1 MVDGDLSTYGTAYFG
16 GIIGGA
22 IEVERINLVNITGV
36 VIVWTVKDG
45 TFKDLEVYAEDTN
58 CGTCR
63 FNDDSVICYIFC
75 YPPVKGNK
83 VFIKSF
89 ARDSYWS
96 LRIYEITVDGNEIS
110 EKARLST
117 GAIVGIVAGAIFL
130 VLILLLT
137 IQPCNRRKTET
148 NQFNEHFTER
158 YAIDSA
164 SEWLKRRFFQ
174 GLYEKYRLARLRGER
189 NGHLEVDRIYLK
201 ESTKWTIRINHD
213 TAGRSRSR
221 VEFQVIR
228 IENDLC
234 GKTIVRYNEIDV
246 GGPREFLLSRIN
258 ICQEFEWAREAS
270 PASVDDSRRREDAW
284 QDYRRREDFGEE
296 NRRREEVGRVE
307 EVSRQA
313 INTTAGEQP
322 QNPSTPQIYMDSAPP
337 SYETYRNSNVTQ
349 PHDNIPTYEEVMANS
364 NYFPGAK

>member
-1 MVDGDLSTYGTAYFG
+1 MVDGDLSTYGQVYFG
-16 GIIGGA
+16 VNGVYGGT
-22 IEVERINLVNITGV
+22 IEVNTTNLLNITGV
-36 VIVWTVKDG
+36 IIHWTLKYG
-45 TFKDLEVYAEDTN
+45 TFQDLEVYAEDTY

-63 FNDDSVICYIFC
+63 SYDDGICSIFC
-75 YPPVKGNK
+75 YYPVKGNK

-89 ARDSYWS
+89 ARDHSYCAI
-96 LRIYEITVDGNEIS
+96 RVYEIAVNGIEIP
-110 EKARLST
+110 EKGSRLST

-137 IQPCNRRKTET
+137 IQRCNRRKTQT

-174 GLYEKYRLARLRGER
+174 DLYEKYRLARLTWER

-201 ESTKWTIRINHD
+201 ESTKWTIGIND
-213 TAGRSRSR
+213 ETAEQSRSR

-234 GKTIVRYNEIDV
+234 GKTIVRFKEIDV
-246 GGPREFLLSRIN
+246 DGPREFLLSRII

-270 PASVDDSRRREDAW
+270 SVDDSRRRED
-284 QDYRRREDFGEE
+284 FGQE
-296 NRRREEVGRVE
+296 NRGREEVGQVE

-313 INTTAGEQP
+313 INTTAEDQP
-322 QNPSTPQIYMDSAPP
+322 LRPSAPQMMDLAPP

-349 PHDNIPTYEEVMANS
+349 THDDIPTYEEVMANS
-364 NYFPGAK
+364 NYFSGVK

>member
-63 FNDDSVICYIFC
+63 FNDDSLICYIFC

-117 GAIVGIVAGAIFL
+117 GAIVWIVAGAIFL
-130 VLILLLT
+130 VLILPLT
-137 IQPCNRRKTET
+137 IQRCNRRKTET

-234 GKTIVRYNEIDV
+234 GKTIVWFNEIDLD
-246 GGPREFLLSRIN
+246 GPREFLLSRIN
-258 ICQEFEWAREAS
+258 ICQEFELAREAS
-270 PASVDDSRRREDAW
+270 SVDDSRRREDAW
-284 QDYRRREDFGEE
+284 LDNARREENGEE
-296 NRRREEVGRVE
+296 NRRGEEVRQVE

-313 INTTAGEQP
+313 INTTAREQP
-322 QNPSTPQIYMDSAPP
+322 QNPSAPQILIMAPP

-364 NYFPGAK
+364 NYFPEVK